1 VSTEAVPLPPA
12 RVAAAAQASEPEP
25 APANPVEFG
34 LDLGGAATIDGVH
47 QRWITVKANF
57 GPLLNGMYPVAAHE
71 RRTGS
76 TGYRLV
82 VGPLPNSAAA
92 SSLCAHFTAART
104 ACRSAKFDG
113 EQIVQ
118 R

>member
-1 VSTEAVPLPPA
+1 MATEHVSN
-12 RVAAAAQASEPEP
+12 QS
-25 APANPVEFG
+25 EFG
-34 LDLGGAATIDGVH
+34 LDLGGAVTMDGVR

-57 GPLLNGMYPVAAHE
+57 GPLLSGMHPLAAREH
-71 RRTGS
+71 RPGS

-92 SSLCAHFTAART
+92 TSLCAHFTAART

-113 EQIVQ
+113 EQIAQ
-118 R
+118 H